1 MINQTKPHSTK
12 SNNEFKI
19 FDLLNQSVPVL
30 MGIFIFFNP
39 FPHTTAI
46 KEISFYLSVVIVVVL
61 VLFKRTEF
69 SLKTPLLVP
78 FGLFVFW
85 SFLSIFWALNV
96 ENSIHDFYSHLI
108 RYIIL
113 YFIIISFFNSKKR
126 LVCFSW
132 VIIISSTAFSVGGL
146 IYYYLMLNNSLSVR
160 FAMGFTHFQ
169 QIL

>member
-1 MINQTKPHSTK
+1 MINYIKTHSTK

-19 FDLLNQSVPVL
+19 FDLLNQSIPVL
-30 MGIFIFFNP
+30 MGVFIFFNP

-113 YFIIISFFNSKKR
+113 YYNQFFQ
-126 LVCFSW
+126 F
-132 VIIISSTAFSVGGL
+132 
-146 IYYYLMLNNSLSVR
+146 
-160 FAMGFTHFQ
+160 
-169 QIL
+169 